1 MDYCLLL
8 WACCK
13 GSISPR
19 LNPETNQTWTTV
31 TVWNR
36 QTNHFCTCQLCT
48 CKWMRLMKDLCGES
62 FVARVARGFV
72 HLHHLK
78 HGVSRFVRLTLETDT
93 MKEIEALR
101 SVRFVCAYARTKGS
115 SISISA
121 HQHIDNIYSMMKDEA
136 VISRLL
142 YRRRSNIHL
151 TFISPDYFCNG
162 LAGLDIYSR
171 KL

>member
-1 MDYCLLL
+1 
-8 WACCK
+8 
-13 GSISPR
+13 
-19 LNPETNQTWTTV
+19 
-31 TVWNR
+31 
-36 QTNHFCTCQLCT
+36 
-48 CKWMRLMKDLCGES
+48 MRLLKDLCGES

-93 MKEIEALR
+93 MNEIEALR

-115 SISISA
+115 SISIST

-151 TFISPDYFCNG
+151 TCISPDYFCNG